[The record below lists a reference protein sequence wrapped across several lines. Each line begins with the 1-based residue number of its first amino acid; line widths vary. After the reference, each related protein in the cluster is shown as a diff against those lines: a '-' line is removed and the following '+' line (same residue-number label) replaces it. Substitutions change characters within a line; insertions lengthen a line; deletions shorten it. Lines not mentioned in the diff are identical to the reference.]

1 MMNTFDTT
9 AHPDDHVNSTAIFG
23 EVKKYILSK
32 NFRFG
37 QITNVC
43 GATLFDFSQAD
54 INGTVMIDVAQ
65 LFGEVNIKVPPTW
78 HVVPQTT
85 NIFATVEDKRKYT
98 GVEIDYSKVLILK
111 GVNVCAT
118 VVIKAAL

>member
-1 MMNTFDTT
+1 MNTFDRT

-54 INGTVMIDVAQ
+54 INGTVMIDIAQ
-65 LFGEVNIKVPPTW
+65 LFGEVKIKVPPTW

-85 NIFATVEDKRKYT
+85 NIFATVEDKRKYS
-98 GVEIDYSKVLILK
+98 GEIDYSKVLILK

>member
-1 MMNTFDTT
+1 MWNTADES
-9 AHPDDHVNSTAIFG
+9 AHPDDHVNTTAIFG

-37 QITNVC
+37 QITNIF
-43 GATLFDFSQAD
+43 GATVFDFSQAGISGPVSID
-54 INGTVMIDVAQ
+54 IAQ
-65 LFGEVNIKVPPTW
+65 LFGEVKIKVPASW

-98 GVEIDYSKVLILK
+98 GVEIDYNKVLVLK
-111 GVNVCAT
+111 GVNLFAT
-118 VVIKAAL
+118 VMIKGAV

>member
-1 MMNTFDTT
+1 MWNTADRTT
-9 AHPDDHVNSTAIFG
+9 HPDDHVNTTAIFG
-23 EVKKYILSK
+23 EVKKNILSK
-32 NFRFG
+32 NFSFG

-54 INGTVMIDVAQ
+54 INGTVMIDIAQ
-65 LFGEVNIKVPPTW
+65 LFGEVKIKVPPTW

-85 NIFATVEDKRKYT
+85 NIFATVEDKRKYS
-98 GVEIDYSKVLILK
+98 GEIDYSKVLILK

>member
-54 INGTVMIDVAQ
+54 INGAVMIDVAQ
-65 LFGEVNIKVPPTW
+65 LFGEVKIKVPPTW

>member
-1 MMNTFDTT
+1 MWNITGQT
-9 AHPDDHVNSTAIFG
+9 AHPDDHVNTTAIFG

-37 QITNVC
+37 QITNVF

-54 INGTVMIDVAQ
+54 INGAVAIDIAQ
-65 LFGEVNIKVPPTW
+65 LFGEVKIRVPATW
-78 HVVPQTT
+78 HVVAQTS

-118 VVIKAAL
+118 VVIKAAV